1 MDCFIGTMGIDIMLL
16 GCTLGAR
23 YHFFIIYFLS
33 ALILYLSDYLRKV
46 VIILYYIPL
55 VIYFESLLLLGGWLR
70 KLMGYE
76 DKFGVFGFCSSQKL
90 WVRR

>member
-33 ALILYLSDYLRKV
+33 ALILYLSYYLRRV
-46 VIILYYIPL
+46 TEGCNYLVLYTFGNLFRIAL
-55 VIYFESLLLLGGWLR
+55 TSGWMAQETHGLR
-70 KLMGYE
+70 G
-76 DKFGVFGFCSSQKL
+76 
-90 WVRR
+90 